1 MTELNFENLDDAL
14 ARAEKRRE
22 KFREFRTLFFGV
34 VVGAVVSAPLQLM
47 LKPLQFKN
55 GAVTYGSAEIMTN
68 LRPGQFFII
77 AIMFGFLVVFSL
89 IGAYRLYIR
98 YDRDPSANV
107 RLPDDSDEVFGEI
120 KEHLKDEAD
129 EIGVEVNESERA
141 VIFYDSNKASGGL
154 LGDGGKQIMSVSHRD
169 DLGILNVEFNQ
180 RDWRYKPLVN
190 RLKNEFGLES

>member
-1 MTELNFENLDDAL
+1 MTELDFENLDDAL

-22 KFREFRTLFFGV
+22 KFRGFRTLFFGV
-34 VVGAVVSAPLQLM
+34 MVGAVVSAPLQLM
-47 LKPLQFKN
+47 LKPLKFTN

-68 LRPGQFFII
+68 LHPGQYFII
-77 AIMFGFLVVFSL
+77 AMMFGFLVVIAL
-89 IGAYRLYIR
+89 LGAYRLYIR
-98 YDRDPSANV
+98 YDLDPSANV

-141 VIFYDSNKASGGL
+141 VIFYDSAKTSGGL
-154 LGDGGKQIMSVSHRD
+154 FGDGGNQILRVYHRD

-180 RDWRYKPLVN
+180 RDARYKPLVR
-190 RLKNEFGLES
+190 RLQNEFGLES